1 MYQIVED
8 LKSSNFKSKTYS
20 IISQWGKD
28 KYSNNI
34 LKAAE
39 QAIESKAERGFLA
52 GAFLESFI
60 KIFK

>member
-8 LKSSNFKSKTYS
+8 LKSSDFKSKTYS
-20 IISQWGKD
+20 IISRWGKD

-52 GAFLESFI
+52 GVFLESFI
-60 KIFK
+60 KILK